1 MKREPPDVKNISIS
15 CRRTTAFLSPGEAH
29 RNRCKRQVVEI
40 SMMIVGNVTENVT
53 PVEDDIVMFTRRR
66 RWALIISFVVL
77 LGAGLTFPFW
87 WNAWLERAYAPT
99 IHALPEAPS
108 GRVALVLGARVYPNG
123 NLSGMLADRVDTAIA
138 LYKAGKVDRLL
149 LSGDNS
155 SDDYNEPGAM
165 AAYAIKRG
173 VPAEAIQPDY
183 GGRRTYDS
191 CYRARHI
198 FLVEEVIVVTQ
209 AFHLPRALYL
219 CENLGLEV
227 EGVIADRRVY
237 SPRSLAWS
245 EMREMPASVAAL
257 LDVMIRPLPPVM
269 GEPIPLQ

>member
-1 MKREPPDVKNISIS
+1 MGTNMALGAD
-15 CRRTTAFLSPGEAH
+15 H
-29 RNRCKRQVVEI
+29 RNQGERQVVEKC
-40 SMMIVGNVTENVT
+40 MTMVGNVTEKST
-53 PVEDDIVMFTRRR
+53 PVAHHMPMSTRMQ
-66 RWALIISFVVL
+66 RWALALGL
-77 LGAGLTFPFW
+77 LCLIGAGIAFPFG
-87 WNAWLERAYAPT
+87 WNAWLERAYAPA
-99 IHALPEAPS
+99 IHTLPDAPS

-123 NLSGMLADRVDTAIA
+123 NLSGMLADRVETAIA

-165 AAYAIKRG
+165 AAYAMQRG

-191 CYRARHI
+191 CYRARHV

-219 CENLGLEV
+219 CENLGIQA
-227 EGVIADRRVY
+227 EGVIADRRTY
-237 SPRSLAWS
+237 SQRSLAWS

-257 LDVMIRPLPPVM
+257 LDVILRPLPPVM
-269 GEPIPLQ
+269 GDPIPLR